1 MSNWGETMIKSFQ
14 DLNVWKKSHKL
25 VVEILQTDFKFHS
38 EDRFGLATQLRRAAI
53 SVPANIAEGCERYH
67 TKEKLQFFNIARGS
81 LSETRY
87 YLLLCRDLGYLD
99 NIKYLSFDDDCEEV
113 FRMLGGLISSLRD
126 PDNSLLVTRDSV
138 LSYGGD
144 CDEND

>member
-1 MSNWGETMIKSFQ
+1 MIKGFR
-14 DLNVWKKSHKL
+14 DLNVWNKAHKL
-25 VVEILQTDFKFHS
+25 VVDILKTEFNFPC

-53 SVPANIAEGCERYH
+53 SVPANISEGCERYY

-99 NIKYLSFDDDCEEV
+99 EESYNSFDADCEEI
-113 FRMLGGLISSLRD
+113 FRMLGGLITSLKSS
-126 PDNSLLVTRDSV
+126 DNS
-138 LSYGGD
+138 
-144 CDEND
+144 